1 MRILAKFVTVCM
13 LLLLGVPAV
22 ACMLPGAEMTP
33 EEKACCKE
41 MAGECDEM
49 GMDPAHGCC
58 TRLQHDDVQLLQS
71 TPNARHTLENTGACI
86 AANSAGVAPQTTA
99 LYTPPALEHSPPE
112 SPPHSFSIL
121 RI

>member
-1 MRILAKFVTVCM
+1 M

-33 EEKACCKE
+33 EEQTCCRE
-41 MAGECDEM
+41 MAEQCGEM

-58 TRLQHDDVQLLQS
+58 TRLQHDDIQFLQS
-71 TPNARHTLENTGACI
+71 TQDARHTHENAGVCI
-86 AANSAGVAPQTTA
+86 ADTPADAA
-99 LYTPPALEHSPPE
+99 LQASVIYTVPALEHSPPE
-112 SPPHSFSIL
+112 SPPHSFFIL